1 MDEEASIPQPPGQA
15 SSGGPATGGAA
26 LRTAVAAYTAAL
38 TAAFAP
44 CRAAGARQAD
54 LAAALHIHPG
64 TMSRYF
70 TGQRILH
77 HNLLPAFADHL
88 AALGH
93 PLTGPQQRELE
104 LLERNV
110 RRHRSPDG
118 MRIAE
123 LEDERDTLQ
132 TDLSAVQE
140 SLHRALADVEDR
152 DQKLAGWL
160 KKAEGDADR
169 LRRSLAEQDAMIAT
183 LRSRLTEA
191 DEARR
196 DAEEQAAAEAA
207 RADELAG
214 RLSDADTQLAAAVRL
229 VGDADRDAARAQ
241 ERATALGAEIEV
253 LRRQVRALLKEP
265 FLAPDAFTP
274 PPSADEEAT
283 GRNAA
288 ELVTAQLQPP
298 VAGQAITPTPLPPAP
313 PSVPAPRP
321 APAPYRRMPQPA
333 RPAKRRWRPA
343 LRDLPRP
350 GVARAVG
357 MVFSLLLLAGAV
369 AAFAAAHIQQFAYT
383 RAALCTEDQ
392 ISRGDSSGCLTQQAG
407 TVTDR
412 ASETH
417 DDTTSYSVTVTTPS
431 GKPETWDVDQ
441 SFHDG
446 TPPHTPVTIHTYNG
460 TIVTLTHGTLTADV
474 ADASA
479 FLSWKQLATPLAL
492 MTAAALPLIVSADR
506 FFISIKLIG
515 LVPIATI
522 WNAVLLGLTFNG
534 WRPES
539 WTSTT
544 TAVVHALAWVLTCL
558 PPLAMAALD

>member
-1 MDEEASIPQPPGQA
+1 MDEEAPIPQPQDRA
-15 SSGGPATGGAA
+15 AAGGPATGGAA
-26 LRTAVAAYTAAL
+26 LRAAVAAYTAAL

-44 CRAAGARQAD
+44 CRATGARQAD

-77 HNLLPAFADHL
+77 YNLLPAFASHL

-118 MRIAE
+118 TRIAE

-132 TDLSAVQE
+132 TELTAVQE
-140 SLHRALADVEDR
+140 TLHRALAGIQDQ

-160 KKAEGDADR
+160 KEAEGDADR
-169 LRRSLAEQDAMIAT
+169 LRRSLAEQNAMIAT

-229 VGDADRDAARAQ
+229 VGDADRDAARAE
-241 ERATALGAEIEV
+241 ERATELGAEIEV

-274 PPSADEEAT
+274 PPSADEGAP

-298 VAGQAITPTPLPPAP
+298 VAAQAITHTAP
-313 PSVPAPRP
+313 PSPVPAPRP
-321 APAPYRRMPQPA
+321 APAPPRRAPQPV
-333 RPAKRRWRPA
+333 RRVKRLRRPA
-343 LRDLPRP
+343 LRSLPRP
-350 GVARAVG
+350 GPARAVG
-357 MVFSLLLLAGAV
+357 MVFSLLLLAAAV

-383 RAALCTEDQ
+383 HAALCTEDQ
-392 ISRGDSSGCLTQQAG
+392 ISRGDSGDCLTQQAG

-412 ASETH
+412 ASEVH
-417 DDTTSYSVTVTTPS
+417 DDTTSYTVTVVTTS
-431 GKPETWDVDQ
+431 GKPKTWDVDE

-446 TPPHTPVTIHTYNG
+446 TPPRTRVAIHTYHG

-479 FLSWKQLATPLAL
+479 FLSWKQLATPFAL
-492 MTAAALPLIVSADR
+492 MTAAVIPLIAFGDR
-506 FFISIKLIG
+506 FFLPVKLLG
-515 LVPIATI
+515 LVPIAAI
-522 WNAVLLGLTFNG
+522 WNAVLLGVTFNG

-544 TAVVHALAWVLTCL
+544 TAVVHAFAWALVCL